1 MMISNKTYDI
11 LKWVALVAIP
21 AIEAFWLTVGKVW
34 GFPYL
39 TEIGTTIAAVGLLI
53 AALIGVSSN
62 NYYKAHQDAG
72 GIEYEPYD
80 EDEDIEDYE
89 DDDEPDSFDDYD
101 DELYD
106 EEVEEHEH

>member
-21 AIEAFWLTVGKVW
+21 AIEAFWLAVGKVW

-62 NYYKAHQDAG
+62 NYYKAQQDSNS
-72 GIEYEPYD
+72 IEYEEF
-80 EDEDIEDYE
+80 EDEWEE
-89 DDDEPDSFDDYD
+89 GDEG
-101 DELYD
+101 
-106 EEVEEHEH
+106 EH